1 MPKLLLLG
9 FLILSLLACDSAQ
22 EAEYPQHLAD
32 CYKLHDLAR
41 KKAPAQPG
49 DWLYNKPEEIH
60 EGLKAYIAS
69 APLKADSVRKKLYL
83 VKIGAFD
90 APAQR
95 IFEQAVV
102 YLGAYFQIATDT
114 IPTIDAQQILL
125 FYKRTHQGQK
135 QWKSIYIL
143 DSLLPQYKPADA
155 FALIAFTATDLY
167 PDEAWNFVF
176 GQAKLRAGL
185 GVWSLARLSEGVGAG
200 SANDRALLRAL
211 KIASHET
218 GHMFSITHC
227 VKNECNMNGSNS
239 LPESDRQPEWLCWEC
254 LAKICY
260 NRNTTPQRHL
270 QALLD
275 FHRRIGSDT
284 GIVNYYQTA
293 LQQLEIPDR

>member
-1 MPKLLLLG
+1 MPKLLLLV
-9 FLILSLLACDSAQ
+9 FFMLSLWACNSAQ
-22 EAEYPQHLAD
+22 EPQYPQHLAD
-32 CYKLHDLAR
+32 CYKLYDLTR

-49 DWLYNKPEEIH
+49 DWLYNKPEEMH

-69 APLKADSVRKKLYL
+69 GPLKTDSVRKKLYL
-83 VKIGAFD
+83 VKIGDFD
-90 APAQR
+90 PPAQQ

-102 YLGAYFQIATDT
+102 YLSAYFQIPTDT
-114 IPTIDAQQILL
+114 IPGIEAEQIPLL
-125 FYKRTHQGQK
+125 YKRTYQGQK
-135 QWKSIYIL
+135 QWQSIYIL

-155 FALIAFTATDLY
+155 FALIAFTTTDLY

-185 GVWSLARLSEGVGAG
+185 GVWSLARLNEGV
-200 SANDRALLRAL
+200 DTKRTLLRAL

-260 NRNTTPQRHL
+260 NRNISPRHHL
-270 QALLD
+270 QSLLD
-275 FHRRIGSDT
+275 FHRRIGSDKA
-284 GIVNYYQTA
+284 IVSYYQTA

>member
-1 MPKLLLLG
+1 MLKLLLPV
-9 FLILSLLACDSAQ
+9 FFILSLWACKSA
-22 EAEYPQHLAD
+22 EEPEYPQHLAD
-32 CYKLHDLAR
+32 CYKLHELTQQ
-41 KKAPAQPG
+41 KAPAQPG

-69 APLKADSVRKKLYL
+69 GPLKADTVRKKLYL

-90 APAQR
+90 PAAQQ

-102 YLGAYFQIATDT
+102 YLGAYFQITTDT
-114 IPTIDAQQILL
+114 IPDIDEQEIPLL
-125 FYKRTHQGQK
+125 YKRTHQGQK
-135 QWKSIYIL
+135 QWKSGYIL

-185 GVWSLARLSEGVGAG
+185 GVWSLARLSEGVGTK
-200 SANDRALLRAL
+200 RTLLRAL
-211 KIASHET
+211 KIAGHET
-218 GHMFSITHC
+218 GHMFSINHC

-239 LPESDRQPEWLCWEC
+239 LPESDQQPEWLCWEC

-270 QALLD
+270 QSLLD

-284 GIVNYYQTA
+284 VIVHYYKTA

>member
-9 FLILSLLACDSAQ
+9 CLILSLLACHSAQ
-22 EAEYPQHLAD
+22 EPEYPQHLAD

-69 APLKADSVRKKLYL
+69 GPLKADSVRKKLYL
-83 VKIGAFD
+83 VKVGAFD

-102 YLGAYFQIATDT
+102 YLGAYFQITTDT
-114 IPTIDAQQILL
+114 IPTIDAQQIPLL
-125 FYKRTHQGQK
+125 YKRTHQGQS

-185 GVWSLARLSEGVGAG
+185 GVWSIARLSEGVDAG

-284 GIVNYYQTA
+284 KIVNYYQTA
-293 LQQLEIPDR
+293 LQQLAIPDR